1 MLKKFDFKVIP
12 LMDYIITLVG
22 SHESYKF
29 LLINSNKF
37 TNNSIFFYIYQVILY
52 SNKLLYFFFFW
63 YIKKI
68 LRYKRICSLLL
79 KYVYREIA
87 SKAHEPICKHRI
99 DIHSVLSSSSSFV
112 SPERCPLATFF
123 RLLYE
128 FLTFQKCL

>member
-29 LLINSNKF
+29 LLINASKF

-52 SNKLLYFFFFW
+52 SNKLHSIFFW

>member
-12 LMDYIITLVG
+12 LMDCIITLVG

-37 TNNSIFFYIYQVILY
+37 TNNSIFFYIYQIILY
-52 SNKLLYFFFFW
+52 SNKLHSIFFW

>member
-12 LMDYIITLVG
+12 LMNYIITLVG

-37 TNNSIFFYIYQVILY
+37 TNNSIFFYISSYFIFQQIALY
-52 SNKLLYFFFFW
+52 FFFW

>member
-37 TNNSIFFYIYQVILY
+37 TNNSIFFYIYQIILY
-52 SNKLLYFFFFW
+52 SNKLHSIFFW

-128 FLTFQKCL
+128 FLIFQKCL

>member
-37 TNNSIFFYIYQVILY
+37 TNNSIFFYIYQIILY
-52 SNKLLYFFFFW
+52 SNKLHSIFFW

>member
-12 LMDYIITLVG
+12 LMDCIITLVG

-37 TNNSIFFYIYQVILY
+37 TNNSIFFYIYQIILY
-52 SNKLLYFFFFW
+52 SNKLHSIFFW

-99 DIHSVLSSSSSFV
+99 DIHSVLSSSSSFI

-123 RLLYE
+123 HLLYE

>member
-37 TNNSIFFYIYQVILY
+37 TNNSIFFLYI
-52 SNKLLYFFFFW
+52 KLFYIPTNCTLFFFW

>member
-37 TNNSIFFYIYQVILY
+37 TNNSIFFFIYQVILY
-52 SNKLLYFFFFW
+52 SNKLHSIFFW